1 MTIGAVLVGL
11 ALLALIV
18 SIVLR
23 PLAQRGRRDEAAP
36 QEHAPPRLEAVL
48 AALRDLDFDH
58 QAGKVA
64 QEDYTPARAGLLAK
78 AAQAMER
85 GPQSSV
91 EEILEARVR
100 EIRRRLDEAEP
111 ATYCSGCGGRVL
123 RGDRFCPRCGRTHVL
138 ACPSCGAIVHPGDT
152 FCVRCGSPLETEALE
167 AT

>member
-36 QEHAPPRLEAVL
+36 QEQAPPRLEAVL

-58 QAGKVA
+58 QTGKVA

-91 EEILEARVR
+91 EEILEARVK

-123 RGDRFCPRCGRTHVL
+123 RGDRFCPRCGLTQAV
-138 ACPSCGAIVHPGDT
+138 ACPSCGRTVRPDDHY
-152 FCVRCGSPLETEALE
+152 CVECGCRLPME
-167 AT
+167 ATPNQ